1 MKYEHEKELLEIA
14 TGLIL
19 HMKSLF
25 TIHGVQ
31 YVEVFENNKRYNL
44 NELEEV
50 WPHINKLSSYLQ
62 PIIANW

>member
-1 MKYEHEKELLEIA
+1 MCEDDKKFVGMKYEHEKELLEIA

-31 YVEVFENNKRYNL
+31 YLEVFENNKRYNL
-44 NELEEV
+44 NELEDV
-50 WPHINKLSSYLQ
+50 
-62 PIIANW
+62 

>member
-1 MKYEHEKELLEIA
+1 MKYENYKELLEIA

-31 YVEVFENNKRYNL
+31 YVEVFENDKRYQL
-44 NELEEV
+44 NELEE
-50 WPHINKLSSYLQ
+50 I
-62 PIIANW
+62 